1 MVVAWLSL
9 WLLAVDRGGWRCV
22 AIVSAVW
29 DDVKGRRLRHRHQG
43 MTWLAADRG
52 GLFSLAELSGALHR
66 RKTAQATSLACGH
79 GGGDY
84 ISRVKQGDEVG
95 LWWRLGVVGDPGMW
109 GNFALR
115 L

>member
-9 WLLAVDRGGWRCV
+9 WLLAADRGGWRCM
-22 AIVSAVW
+22 ATVSAAW
-29 DDVKGRRLRHRHQG
+29 DDVKGLRLRQRHQG
-43 MTWLAADRG
+43 TTWLVADRG
-52 GLFSLAELSGALHR
+52 VSFSLAELSGALHR

-95 LWWRLGVVGDPGMW
+95 LWWRLGVVGGPGMW